1 MRFSLDLAVSDSTK
15 LNLNLKRVTLPA
27 HGLQCRN
34 PDVQKPPAVIAWVV
48 QNRPFVDKSDYDFV
62 VEIEDRTHIVQLPD
76 YCYSPC
82 KNISIKFSM
91 YRDTAINSRG

>member
-1 MRFSLDLAVSDSTK
+1 M
-15 LNLNLKRVTLPA
+15 KRVILPA

-34 PDVQKPPAVIAWVV
+34 PDAQKPPAVIAWVV

-82 KNISIKFSM
+82 TNIKIIFSM
-91 YRDTAINSRG
+91 DRNRAITSHG